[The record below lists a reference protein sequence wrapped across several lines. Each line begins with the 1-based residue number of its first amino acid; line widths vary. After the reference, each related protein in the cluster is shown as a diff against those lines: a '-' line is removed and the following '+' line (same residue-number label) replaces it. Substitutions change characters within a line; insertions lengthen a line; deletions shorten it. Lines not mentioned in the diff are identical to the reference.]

1 MKKSEDIARYI
12 YFKYKEKFNECLDE
26 MKLHKLMYFLQRENI
41 ILNDTELFEEEFK
54 GWKYGPILKSVRTLY
69 RNGKIKESKDINFD
83 KPLKDLINDILRK
96 YGLKSSWSLSRIT
109 HEEASWKNSR
119 IGLDKEENGDKS
131 ISLDDIRIDAKRI
144 KERRI
149 EKEKLGIKEV

>member
-1 MKKSEDIARYI
+1 MKKSEDIAKYI
-12 YFKYKEKFNECLDE
+12 YSEYKKKFNEDLDE

-41 ILNDTELFEEEFK
+41 ILNDEPLFEEEFK

-69 RNGKIKESKDINFD
+69 RNSEFKESKDIDSD
-83 KPLKDLINDILRK
+83 KTLKELIDNILEK

-119 IGLDKEENGDKS
+119 IGLDKEENGDRS

-144 KERRI
+144 KERRL
-149 EKEKLGIKEV
+149 EKEKLVIQEV